1 MPLGLSADEVRHARD
16 FLRKWSLGRYLAAT
30 KPASKLPSP
39 ANNKLAAPATA
50 VLVLSAQ
57 HTVRDALV
65 MLARAGV
72 LSAPVINE
80 RTATFLGFCSVADVV
95 AAFIQSNSRE
105 LMVIRNQIGPEPGAP
120 GDAALRAPT
129 TPGAAGGVAAPPEF
143 AEQKVRR
150 RHRALVS
157 CKRER

>member
-1 MPLGLSADEVRHARD
+1 MALGPSADEVRHARD

-30 KPASKLPSP
+30 KPTS
-39 ANNKLAAPATA
+39 KLAAPGSA
-50 VLVLSAQ
+50 VLVLSAR

-72 LSAPVINE
+72 LSAPVIDE
-80 RTATFLGFCSVADVV
+80 REATFLGFCSVADVV

-105 LMVIRNQIGPEPGAP
+105 MLVIRNQIGPEPGAP

-129 TPGAAGGVAAPPEF
+129 TPGAAGGIAAPPEF
-143 AEQKVRR
+143 AEQKVRHR
-150 RHRALVS
+150 RALVS
-157 CKRER
+157 GEQLCVVERCSPLH